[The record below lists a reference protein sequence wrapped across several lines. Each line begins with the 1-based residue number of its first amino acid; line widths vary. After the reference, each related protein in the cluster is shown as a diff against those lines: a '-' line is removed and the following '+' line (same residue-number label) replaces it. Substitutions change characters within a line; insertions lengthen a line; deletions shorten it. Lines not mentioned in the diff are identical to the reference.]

1 MFSVNICVLEIDN
14 EITPNFRISTFRFGT
29 VKQVQK
35 DSETIMGFLRGF
47 GYFIA
52 IVILIIG
59 IVLFPYGIPL
69 VIGAIV
75 MMYVLHK
82 GGQVTSMQKE
92 MKSIRKLQ
100 EENQRLKLEQIKKD
114 ALNHKDTGIT
124 T

>member
-1 MFSVNICVLEIDN
+1 
-14 EITPNFRISTFRFGT
+14 
-29 VKQVQK
+29 
-35 DSETIMGFLRGF
+35 MGFLRGF

-100 EENQRLKLEQIKKD
+100 EENQRLKLEQMKKD
-114 ALNHKDTGIT
+114 ALNLNDGLTI
-124 T
+124 

>member
-1 MFSVNICVLEIDN
+1 
-14 EITPNFRISTFRFGT
+14 
-29 VKQVQK
+29 
-35 DSETIMGFLRGF
+35 MGFLRGF

-100 EENQRLKLEQIKKD
+100 EENQRLKLEQMKKD
-114 ALNHKDTGIT
+114 ALNNRKDMV
-124 T
+124 